1 MARELQ
7 GDLTGAVT
15 LGVGDELADD
25 QLGDVGV
32 GEGAD
37 LAGNDLAHG
46 PPDHAGD
53 VETDD
58 PLQRRVDAD
67 VTRLGVEDTHPDRG
81 LADDDGEQRGVVHRL
96 HRAVHRHPGI
106 LSGGSRRRRDLQYGS
121 TAGGRRGR

>member
-15 LGVGDELADD
+15 QGVGDELADD

-46 PPDHAGD
+46 RPIMRVTSRPTIRCSAG
-53 VETDD
+53 
-58 PLQRRVDAD
+58 L
-67 VTRLGVEDTHPDRG
+67 TRT
-81 LADDDGEQRGVVHRL
+81 
-96 HRAVHRHPGI
+96 
-106 LSGGSRRRRDLQYGS
+106 
-121 TAGGRRGR
+121 